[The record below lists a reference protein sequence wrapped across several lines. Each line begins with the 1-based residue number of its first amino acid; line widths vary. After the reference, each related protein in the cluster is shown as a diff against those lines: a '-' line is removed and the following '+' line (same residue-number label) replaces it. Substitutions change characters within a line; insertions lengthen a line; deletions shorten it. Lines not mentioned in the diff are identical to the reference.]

1 MALLGRLA
9 QRLNRDGIRVAKRV
23 GNQNPKSKRA
33 LEMLEE
39 TKEQLTHLEER
50 LELLRRRL

>member
-1 MALLGRLA
+1 MLLSGG
-9 QRLNRDGIRVAKRV
+9 QH
-23 GNQNPKSKRA
+23 
-33 LEMLEE
+33 MLEE